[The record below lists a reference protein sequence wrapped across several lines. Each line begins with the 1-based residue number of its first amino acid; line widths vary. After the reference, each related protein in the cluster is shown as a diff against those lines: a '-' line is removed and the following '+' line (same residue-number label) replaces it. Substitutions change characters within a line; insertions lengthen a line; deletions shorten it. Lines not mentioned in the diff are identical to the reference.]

1 MSDFVAK
8 SIEKINLLLEDQ
20 KETAVIYTEQEEL
33 ISVLRHLKSVGFTLL
48 VDIFGVDY
56 PQDKKRIE
64 LVYILLDMKC
74 NRRFHLKLRVDP
86 ERDFV
91 LTACRVF
98 KSANWFEREAFD
110 MYGVHFSDHPDMRR
124 ILTDYQFE
132 GYPMLKDFP
141 LTGYKEVRYD
151 IESKSVVYDDVDL
164 PQEYRTFDFLTPWE
178 GTKYI
183 DELSPGSKNQEKE
196 G

>member
-1 MSDFVAK
+1 MD
-8 SIEKINLLLEDQ
+8 
-20 KETAVIYTEQEEL
+20 L
-33 ISVLRHLKSVGFTLL
+33 ISK
-48 VDIFGVDY
+48 I
-56 PQDKKRIE
+56 
-64 LVYILLDMKC
+64 ILI
-74 NRRFHLKLRVDP
+74 HAYEIV
-86 ERDFV
+86 V

-110 MYGVHFSDHPDMRR
+110 MYVVHFSDHPDMRR